1 MMKKLFSLTLA
12 MVTALGLMLPA
23 SAAEETT
30 DEALARVTQAV
41 KAALDL
47 DTDAY
52 DEFQGSWYEDGLT
65 GAWDL
70 YWSTELEEELSI
82 SALDDGT
89 VISYDLGL
97 PYTASNSGISR
108 SFPQGDEAAAARAAG
123 DFLDK
128 VLREGES
135 VKLEE
140 PRGMDILGGDSYRYS
155 GVILLNGLPSPLTY
169 SITVD
174 AADNRVRSFH
184 RTTAGGH
191 LPGRRPSAAAAVR
204 RDRAAKLLTDTLELK
219 LEYVRE
225 AGGTSAVLRYLPV
238 DTDTFYVDAATGALL
253 NLTELEDQMGGWGAG
268 GSADNTAAAESE
280 DSGLSP
286 AEQAGIAQMEG
297 VRSSA
302 FLDQSLRAEP
312 VYGLT
317 EYALSSAAYRLAEQ
331 EGKEDQVLCVLSY
344 VRPGGGTA
352 VPAPSQWMPAPARS
366 RRCSPTHPEW
376 RRGRHRPLTQA
387 EAQVKAETFLS
398 ALCGG
403 RWSALTL
410 YDGRDNTEDRRP
422 YYTFTYVQQVAAFP
436 SRRTAIPW
444 PSTAETGPCTGWII
458 STTRM

>member
-97 PYTASNSGISR
+97 PYTASNSGDFPV
-108 SFPQGDEAAAARAAG
+108 FPQGDEAAAARAAG
-123 DFLDK
+123 DFWDK

-184 RTTAGGH
+184 RTTAEDTFLGDV
-191 LPGRRPSAAAAVR
+191 PSAAAAVR
-204 RDRAAKLLTDTLELK
+204 RDRAA
-219 LEYVRE
+219 
-225 AGGTSAVLRYLPV
+225 
-238 DTDTFYVDAATGALL
+238 
-253 NLTELEDQMGGWGAG
+253 
-268 GSADNTAAAESE
+268 
-280 DSGLSP
+280 
-286 AEQAGIAQMEG
+286 
-297 VRSSA
+297 
-302 FLDQSLRAEP
+302 
-312 VYGLT
+312 
-317 EYALSSAAYRLAEQ
+317 
-331 EGKEDQVLCVLSY
+331 
-344 VRPGGGTA
+344 
-352 VPAPSQWMPAPARS
+352 
-366 RRCSPTHPEW
+366 
-376 RRGRHRPLTQA
+376 
-387 EAQVKAETFLS
+387 
-398 ALCGG
+398 
-403 RWSALTL
+403 
-410 YDGRDNTEDRRP
+410 
-422 YYTFTYVQQVAAFP
+422 
-436 SRRTAIPW
+436 
-444 PSTAETGPCTGWII
+444 
-458 STTRM
+458 

>member
-12 MVTALGLMLPA
+12 MVTALALRKPA
-23 SAAEETT
+23 SANQGNT

-97 PYTASNSGISR
+97 PYTASNSGDFPV
-108 SFPQGDEAAAARAAG
+108 FPQGDEAAAARAAG

-140 PRGMDILGGDSYRYS
+140 PRGMDILGGDSCRYS

-184 RTTAGGH
+184 RTTAEDTFLGDV
-191 LPGRRPSAAAAVR
+191 PSAAAAVR
-204 RDRAAKLLTDTLELK
+204 RDQAAKLLTDTLELK

-268 GSADNTAAAESE
+268 GSADNTAAAESG

-302 FLDQSLRAEP
+302 FLDQSLR
-312 VYGLT
+312 
-317 EYALSSAAYRLAEQ
+317 Q
-331 EGKEDQVLCVLSY
+331 
-344 VRPGGGTA
+344 
-352 VPAPSQWMPAPARS
+352 S
-366 RRCSPTHPEW
+366 R
-376 RRGRHRPLTQA
+376 
-387 EAQVKAETFLS
+387 
-398 ALCGG
+398 
-403 RWSALTL
+403 
-410 YDGRDNTEDRRP
+410 
-422 YYTFTYVQQVAAFP
+422 
-436 SRRTAIPW
+436 
-444 PSTAETGPCTGWII
+444 STA
-458 STTRM
+458 

>member
-97 PYTASNSGISR
+97 PYTASNSGDFPV
-108 SFPQGDEAAAARAAG
+108 FPQGDEAAAARAAG

-184 RTTAGGH
+184 RTTAEDTFLGDV
-191 LPGRRPSAAAAVR
+191 PSAAAAVR

-268 GSADNTAAAESE
+268 GSADNTAAAESGG
-280 DSGLSP
+280 SGLSP

-297 VRSSA
+297 VRASA

-344 VRPGGGTA
+344 VRPGEED
-352 VPAPSQWMPAPARS
+352 SRS
-366 RRCSPTHPEW
+366 RTITVDARTGAVQEVFSYAPGMEDGETPA
-376 RRGRHRPLTQA
+376 LTQA

-398 ALCGG
+398 ALC
-403 RWSALTL
+403 
-410 YDGRDNTEDRRP
+410 
-422 YYTFTYVQQVAAFP
+422 
-436 SRRTAIPW
+436 
-444 PSTAETGPCTGWII
+444 
-458 STTRM
+458 